1 MKEAGVDKQSKIMH
15 YVMAV
20 GHCLLAC
27 FERIIKF
34 INKNAY
40 IQIAITSHC
49 FCIACKDA
57 FFLIFRNAFL
67 FAIVAGIGEVFIWI
81 GRVFITVV
89 TIIGAFLVL
98 EYYDEY
104 KTNLHYWYAPLT
116 VIAVIAGL
124 IAFMFMSVWA
134 MAADAI
140 L

>member
-1 MKEAGVDKQSKIMH
+1 MKDAGVDKQSKLMH
-15 YVMAV
+15 YIMAV

-57 FFLIFRNAFL
+57 FYLIFRNAFL

-81 GRVFITVV
+81 GRIFITVITV
-89 TIIGAFLVL
+89 ICAFLAL
-98 EYYDEY
+98 ENYEEY
-104 KTNLHYWYAPLT
+104 KENLHYWYGPLS
-116 VIAVIAGL
+116 VRFL
-124 IAFMFMSVWA
+124 IIIIYFLRSSRLLL
-134 MAADAI
+134 D
-140 L
+140 